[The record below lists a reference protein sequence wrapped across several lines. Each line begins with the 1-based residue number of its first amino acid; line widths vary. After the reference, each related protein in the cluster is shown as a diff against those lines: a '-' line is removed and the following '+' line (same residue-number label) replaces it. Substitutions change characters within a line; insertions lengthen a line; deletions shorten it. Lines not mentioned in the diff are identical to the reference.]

1 MKERLSALVDGELS
15 GEDFGKHLGRLRSE
29 AGLRRAWDTYHLI
42 GDVLR
47 GDVSAEIAS
56 RVVARLRDEPTVLAP
71 RHAAVSVRR
80 LKWYAMSVAASVAAV
95 ALVVWTA
102 APLWRSEPQLA
113 AAPSAI
119 GSGGAVATAPQAE
132 AEVRHAA
139 LTGEVENYLLAH
151 QPYSH
156 TSAMQGIA
164 PYVRTIADENGDVE
178 K

>member
-29 AGLRRAWDTYHLI
+29 AVLRRAWDTYHLI

-71 RHAAVSVRR
+71 QRAPVSVRR

-95 ALVVWTA
+95 TLVVWTA

-119 GSGGAVATAPQAE
+119 GSGGVVAIAPQTG
-132 AEVRHAA
+132 AEVQRAA

-164 PYVRTIADENGDVE
+164 PYVRTIADENGDVG